1 MPNIDGLVWLGYL
14 THFSEDTIKPIFEN
28 NFFGPKGGSGR
39 FSGSMRR
46 RGFHVILIFLTYIYI
61 WHFLDDIS
69 APRTRIISSIASLK
83 PCYKAGRFEYN
94 KAYI

>member
-1 MPNIDGLVWLGYL
+1 MWDRDILQDMQNIDGLVWLGCL
-14 THFSEDTIKPIFEN
+14 THFS
-28 NFFGPKGGSGR
+28 
-39 FSGSMRR
+39 
-46 RGFHVILIFLTYIYI
+46 
-61 WHFLDDIS
+61 DDIS